1 MIVEVE
7 KDKDQPWSCWEEK
20 YSLRNDQIPSLFE
33 KDSYN
38 ILVTG
43 KYLNIMKV
51 CSGLEKHPLH
61 K

>member
-1 MIVEVE
+1 MPQQKSWLKLEICILF
-7 KDKDQPWSCWEEK
+7 KNA
-20 YSLRNDQIPSLFE
+20 SLRNDQIPSLFE

-51 CSGLEKHPLH
+51 CSGLEQHPLH